1 MNSIDT
7 LRLVLD
13 HQAAMR
19 HEVQLNSLARSARGR
34 RFGRRFSAPGAVDNT
49 KTNRDTIARPWVE

>member
-34 RFGRRFSAPGAVDNT
+34 RRGRRFSAREADNT
-49 KTNRDTIARPWVE
+49 KRHRDTIAGPCE